1 MSILVFYRLK
11 MLNKLDLSSDKNMR
25 ISGNARSGAAV
36 NLNQGR
42 EGKRAE
48 ESSLCGRE
56 TGRGLDQ

>member
-1 MSILVFYRLK
+1 

-48 ESSLCGRE
+48 ESSLCGRK